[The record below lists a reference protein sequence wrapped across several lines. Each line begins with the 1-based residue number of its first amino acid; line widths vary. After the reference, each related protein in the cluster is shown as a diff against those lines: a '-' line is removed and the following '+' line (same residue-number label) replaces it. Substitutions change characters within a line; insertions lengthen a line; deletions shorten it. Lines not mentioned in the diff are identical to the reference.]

1 MDTKKIF
8 NFQLN
13 KTGNVYFPGY
23 SYEPRVVIQ
32 VLLLLSENLICEI
45 FKDKSH
51 LTFAQMEEILC
62 VGHSYIHKLNQKF
75 VKNVAALFSEKVE
88 MMVEEDFH
96 YIFVEAII
104 KTTEEI
110 IKNSHKTSNS
120 KKKLTL
126 THEEFIKNEI
136 KKQPSI
142 YIREIQSKLN
152 EEFSL
157 DISISSL
164 YKYITNQLKYSK
176 KKLSLRSPRKF
187 TEENKHFHAKFKEYM
202 KEIFDLFGDNNVIF
216 IDEVGVNLD
225 SSYRKTGWGPKNEEI
240 LSPFIAKDEKHR
252 INSICALSN
261 NGFVCMDSYQDSI
274 NGVKFAQFMIEVLL
288 PLLSESSAVVMD
300 NCSIHHSVDNLVK
313 GYYQEFNHL
322 IIYLPP
328 YSPEL
333 NPIEMGFGWLKR
345 TLASYRKEFLENP
358 FQTWQDLVQKF
369 NSTQDAQCYFEKDYE
384 FLKQK

>member
-104 KTTEEI
+104 KTTEKI

-216 IDEVGVNLD
+216 IDEV
-225 SSYRKTGWGPKNEEI
+225 
-240 LSPFIAKDEKHR
+240 DEKHR

-384 FLKQK
+384 FLKK